1 MTNQFDPASFL
12 DQFSLGFCYL
22 DQDVLRY
29 NERIKDWYL
38 LNGWTIDTL
47 AGHIRRRL
55 ASEDMLYAL
64 DGYTWKGI
72 IPEGA
77 DIPVWIVFPR
87 ESKPFDVPE
96 EYENLYAELKSV
108 FDASYDEIFVT
119 DGKGYTVRVNS
130 ACERNYGLAAEDI
143 IGRHVNDLV
152 AAGIFSRSA
161 TLDVIEKRKRINL
174 IQETQNG
181 RKLLVT
187 ATPVFAADGELIRVV
202 SNSRDI
208 TELLHL
214 REQLDQLQERV
225 ESYEEALQ
233 NQEAFAGLTLTVRS
247 PAMLK
252 ILAKVE
258 KVARVDSTILLLGE
272 SGVGKTHLVRY
283 LHNLSARRHEPL
295 LSINCSALPESLIE
309 SELFGY
315 EAGAFSGALQKG
327 KKGLFEAA
335 NGGTLFLDE
344 IGELPLTVQAKL
356 LTALQERKFFRV
368 GGTTP
373 VHVDVRIIA
382 ATNQDLKQKVEA
394 KTFRSD
400 LYYRLNVIPI
410 TVPPLRERRED
421 IIPLALSFLDEFKE
435 QYGISKRLTHTG
447 AEELRRTAWPGNI
460 RELRNFLERLIVTV
474 DEDELTA
481 AHIAGA
487 LADER
492 NEEPLAPVVATL
504 PLKDQLEWYEG
515 QIVRRA
521 YETCRSTYEI
531 AELLGISQSSAV
543 RKVNKYVKEL

>member
-1 MTNQFDPASFL
+1 MTTKFDPAPFL
-12 DQFSLGFCYL
+12 DQFALGFCHL
-22 DQDVLRY
+22 NQDVLQY
-29 NERIKDWYL
+29 NDRIKEWYL
-38 LNGWTIDTL
+38 MNGWTVDTL
-47 AGHIRRRL
+47 AGHIHRRL
-55 ASEDMLYAL
+55 AHGDTQFAL
-64 DGYTWKGI
+64 DGYLW
-72 IPEGA
+72 EGRVSA
-77 DIPVWIVFPR
+77 ETHTSVWVVFPHEAKILH
-87 ESKPFDVPE
+87 ESE
-96 EYENLYAELKSV
+96 EYAHLYAELQSV

-119 DGKGYTVRVNS
+119 DGAGYTVRVNS
-130 ACERNYGLAAEDI
+130 ACERNYGLTAEDI
-143 IGRHVNDLV
+143 IGRHVNELV
-152 AAGIFSRSA
+152 ADGIFSRSA
-161 TLDVIEKRKRINL
+161 TLDVIKKRERINL

-187 ATPVFAADGELIRVV
+187 ATPVFSSDGEVIRVV

-225 ESYEEALQ
+225 ESYEEALH
-233 NQEAFAGLTLTVRS
+233 NQEASVGMTLTVRS

-272 SGVGKTHLVRY
+272 SGVGKTHLVHY
-283 LHNLSARRHEPL
+283 LHNLSARRTAPL

-315 EAGAFSGALQKG
+315 ESGAFSGALQKG

-421 IIPLALSFLDEFKE
+421 IVPLALSFLNEFKE
-435 QYGISKRLTHTG
+435 QYGIAKRLTHTG
-447 AEELRRTAWPGNI
+447 AEELRRASWQGNI
-460 RELRNFLERLIVTV
+460 RELRNFLERLVVTV

-481 AHIAGA
+481 AHISGA

-492 NEEPLAPVVATL
+492 NEEPLAPVATL
-504 PLKDQLEWYEG
+504 PLKEQLDWYEG

-521 YETCRSTYEI
+521 YETCRSTYEL

>member
-1 MTNQFDPASFL
+1 MTTKFDPAPFL
-12 DQFSLGFCYL
+12 DQFALGFCHL
-22 DQDVLRY
+22 NQDVLQY
-29 NERIKDWYL
+29 NDRIKEWYL
-38 LNGWTIDTL
+38 MNGWTVDTL
-47 AGHIRRRL
+47 AGHIHRRL
-55 ASEDMLYAL
+55 AHGDTQFAL
-64 DGYTWKGI
+64 DGYLW
-72 IPEGA
+72 EGRVSA
-77 DIPVWIVFPR
+77 ETHTSVWVVFPHEVKILH
-87 ESKPFDVPE
+87 ESE
-96 EYENLYAELKSV
+96 EYAHLYAELQSV

-119 DGKGYTVRVNS
+119 DGAGYTVRVNS
-130 ACERNYGLAAEDI
+130 ACERNYGLTAEDI
-143 IGRHVNDLV
+143 IGRHVNELV
-152 AAGIFSRSA
+152 ADGIFSRSA
-161 TLDVIEKRKRINL
+161 TLDVIKKRERINL

-187 ATPVFAADGELIRVV
+187 ATPVFSSDGEVIRVV

-233 NQEAFAGLTLTVRS
+233 SQEASAGMTLTVRS

-272 SGVGKTHLVRY
+272 SGVGKTHLVHY
-283 LHNLSARRHEPL
+283 LHNLSARRTAPL

-315 EAGAFSGALQKG
+315 ESGAFSGALQKG

-421 IIPLALSFLDEFKE
+421 IVPLALSFLNEFKE
-435 QYGISKRLTHTG
+435 QYGIAKRLTHTG
-447 AEELRRTAWPGNI
+447 AEELRRASWQGNI
-460 RELRNFLERLIVTV
+460 RELRNFLERLVVTV

-481 AHIAGA
+481 AHISGA

-492 NEEPLAPVVATL
+492 NEEPLAPVATL
-504 PLKDQLEWYEG
+504 PLKEQLDWYEG

-521 YETCRSTYEI
+521 YETCRSTYEL

>member
-1 MTNQFDPASFL
+1 MTTKFDPAPFL
-12 DQFSLGFCYL
+12 DQFALGFCRL
-22 DQDVLRY
+22 DEDVLQY
-29 NERIKDWYL
+29 NERIKEWYL
-38 LNGWTIDTL
+38 MNGWTVDTL
-47 AGHIRRRL
+47 AGHIHRRL
-55 ASEDMLYAL
+55 TSGDTQFAL
-64 DGYTWKGI
+64 DGYLWEGH
-72 IPEGA
+72 IPA
-77 DIPVWIVFPR
+77 DTHASIWVVFPH
-87 ESKPFDVPE
+87 ETKILHAPE
-96 EYENLYAELKSV
+96 EYEHLYAELQSV

-119 DGKGYTVRVNS
+119 DGAGYTVRVNS

-152 AAGIFSRSA
+152 ADGIFSRSA
-161 TLDVIEKRKRINL
+161 TLDVIKKRERINL

-187 ATPVFAADGELIRVV
+187 ATPVFSSDGEVIRVV

-233 NQEAFAGLTLTVRS
+233 NQEASSGMTLTVRS

-272 SGVGKTHLVRY
+272 SGVGKTHLVHY
-283 LHNLSARRHEPL
+283 LHNLSARRAAPL

-315 EAGAFSGALQKG
+315 ESGAFSGALQKG

-382 ATNQDLKQKVEA
+382 ATNQDLKQKVET

-421 IIPLALSFLDEFKE
+421 IVPLALRFLDEFKE
-435 QYGISKRLTHTG
+435 QYGIAKRLTHTG
-447 AEELRRTAWPGNI
+447 AEELRRASWQGNI
-460 RELRNFLERLIVTV
+460 RELRNFLERLVVTV

-492 NEEPLAPVVATL
+492 NEEPPAQVSTL
-504 PLKDQLEWYEG
+504 PLKEQLDWYEG

-521 YETCRSTYEI
+521 YETCRSTYEL

-543 RKVNKYVKEL
+543 RKVNKYVKEI